1 MPVVVD
7 ESNKI
12 IWVVPPKNGCSTVRL
27 SIGKCFFKDI
37 EFKSS
42 NYIYDEKFQNLA
54 KKYSNNHQS
63 SEMRVIF
70 VYRNLIKKFDSFL
83 RSILYGR
90 LNLIRTTPE
99 ALEKDE
105 KWKIYLSLFEKEE
118 NQQLSNETNLETIF
132 SFQEKIKTKYKYKY
146 PGGIDHHGFSQIYYL
161 NNFLKEWK
169 FINEEKIEYISIDN
183 IKPLMNNLYSSDLLS
198 NSSNNSLPKEKNSKK
213 LNEIKLKDIFL
224 YDLSENKHYIDAVH
238 NLYNDDVNFFSSK
251 NINFD

>member
-1 MPVVVD
+1 MENV
-7 ESNKI
+7 
-12 IWVVPPKNGCSTVRL
+12 
-27 SIGKCFFKDI
+27 
-37 EFKSS
+37 
-42 NYIYDEKFQNLA
+42 
-54 KKYSNNHQS
+54 
-63 SEMRVIF
+63 
-70 VYRNLIKKFDSFL
+70 
-83 RSILYGR
+83 
-90 LNLIRTTPE
+90 
-99 ALEKDE
+99 
-105 KWKIYLSLFEKEE
+105 LSLFEKEE

-132 SFQEKIKTKYKYKY
+132 SFQEKIKTKHKYDDK
-146 PGGIDHHGFSQIYYL
+146 IDHHGFSQIYYL